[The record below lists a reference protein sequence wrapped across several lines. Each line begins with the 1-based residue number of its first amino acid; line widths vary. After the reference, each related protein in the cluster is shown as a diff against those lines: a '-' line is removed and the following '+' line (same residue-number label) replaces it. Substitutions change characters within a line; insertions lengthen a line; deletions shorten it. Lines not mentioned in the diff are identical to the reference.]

1 MNNYFS
7 RRTFIVATTFA
18 GSAMGGSVQQ
28 GTIGISGRIAWEGE
42 LPKVPAFRAG
52 VSPLAESRD
61 RALRE
66 WPNPMA
72 PKIDPATR
80 GMAGVLVYLKG
91 VSSGGKLPAP
101 DPVRVIAR
109 DGQIVLMQGKD
120 SRQIGFV
127 RPGDTVELVSE
138 QERLQV
144 VRARGAAF
152 WAAPL
157 VKRDQPTR
165 RVCPKLGWADL
176 SSGAGQYWARAHL
189 WVTDSHFVTWTDA
202 SGRFQFD
209 QVPAGG
215 NYTVVAHVPDWR
227 LEKVD
232 RDPESLE
239 PARADYR
246 VPLSFEAPAK
256 PGAATVLTVP
266 ASAFSGR

>member
-1 MNNYFS
+1 MNRHFS
-7 RRTFIVATTFA
+7 RRTFFVATTFA
-18 GSAMGGSVQQ
+18 SSVLGVSAAQ
-28 GTIGISGRIAWEGE
+28 GTIRISGRIAWEGG
-42 LPKVPAFRAG
+42 LPEVPPFRAG

-61 RALRE
+61 RALRD

-72 PKIDPATR
+72 PKVDPATR
-80 GMAGVLVYLKG
+80 GMAGVLVHLEG
-91 VSSGGKLPAP
+91 ATSGGKLPAL
-101 DPVRVIAR
+101 DPVRIIAR
-109 DGQIVLMQGKD
+109 DGQIVLMQGKEPRQMGVVRQGD
-120 SRQIGFV
+120 S
-127 RPGDTVELVSE
+127 VELVSE
-138 QERLQV
+138 QDRLQV

-157 VKRDQPTR
+157 VKRDQPTQR
-165 RVCPKLGWADL
+165 TCPKLGWADL
-176 SSGAGQYWARAHL
+176 SSGAGQYWAHAHL
-189 WVTDSHFVTWTDA
+189 WITDKPWVTWTDA
-202 SGRFQFD
+202 NGRFQFD

-246 VPLSFEAPAK
+246 VPLSFDTAAK
-256 PGAATVLTVP
+256 PGVATVLTVP